1 VLENLTLGF
10 GIALSYSNLALCF
23 AGCTLGTIIGV
34 LPGLGPVAT
43 IAMLLPLTYKL
54 DLTSAIIMLSGIYYG
69 AQYGGTITSV
79 LLKIP
84 GEASTIVTCFDG
96 YEMALQ
102 GRAGKALGITE
113 YAALMILGLTLVIY
127 LGRGSPA
134 KATLMGAVG
143 LALSTIGMDPID
155 GYERFNYG
163 SIYLMEGIN
172 IATLG
177 MGMFGIAEILNM
189 AESAEARS
197 SRDLA
202 RCPKKMKD
210 LLPDRQDWKDSAMP
224 ITRGGILGFLL
235 GILPGGG
242 ALLASFASYVV
253 EKRFSRHPENF
264 GKGAIE
270 GVVAGPEA
278 ANNAATSGAYI
289 PFSPWASRPI
299 L

>member
-1 VLENLTLGF
+1 
-10 GIALSYSNLALCF
+10 
-23 AGCTLGTIIGV
+23 
-34 LPGLGPVAT
+34 
-43 IAMLLPLTYKL
+43 
-54 DLTSAIIMLSGIYYG
+54 
-69 AQYGGTITSV
+69 
-79 LLKIP
+79 
-84 GEASTIVTCFDG
+84 
-96 YEMALQ
+96 
-102 GRAGKALGITE
+102 
-113 YAALMILGLTLVIY
+113 VIY
-127 LGRGSPA
+127 LGRGSPV
-134 KATLMGAVG
+134 KATLMGALG

-155 GYERFNYG
+155 GYERFNFG

-177 MGMFGIAEILNM
+177 MGMFGIAEILRM
-189 AESAEARS
+189 AESVEARS

-202 RCPKKMKD
+202 RCPKKLKE
-210 LLPDRQDWKDSAMP
+210 LLPDRKDWKESAKP

-270 GVVAGPEA
+270 GVAGPEA

-289 PFSPWASRPI
+289 PLLTLGIPSNIVMALMAGAFILHGVIPGPLIIKNHPDMFWGIIASMYIGNIILLVLNLPLIRIFVKIIEVPYAILSPLIIMICVIGAFSINNNPMDVIAMLIFGGLGYLMGKFDYDTAPLLLAYI
-299 L
+299 LT